1 MRLTRRGWAVLGVG
15 ILAEIMAGVFGA
27 RSLNAVAAPAAVV
40 LLFGAVALY
49 RRDAPSVS
57 RRRPHPGFPGETR
70 TVRLDVEADGPCTV
84 RDRTPDALTA
94 RGATVELAAGGE
106 TSYELELL
114 KRGEHRLGPAETT
127 ERDPL
132 GIVARTTSIAATTP
146 VLVYPEVRAIAPN
159 RTFAG
164 LVERAGTPERQAFA
178 RLREYVPGDALRD
191 VHWKS
196 SAKRADGDLVVTEF
210 ADEDEGGVTIAVEGE
225 PGHGDPMA
233 SAAAS
238 VTVYLLDAGLAVGLA
253 TPAGDLGQR
262 KGDEH
267 REEALELLARVSA
280 GRVGDRVDADVRV
293 HADSTGV
300 IVEAGDAR
308 FPFADLYDDEAG
320 DAPHDAR
327 EGVVAA

>member
-1 MRLTRRGWAVLGVG
+1 MQLTRRGWAVLAIGVF
-15 ILAEIMAGVFGA
+15 AEVMAGAFGA
-27 RSLNAVAAPAAVV
+27 RSLNAVAAPAVV
-40 LLFGAVALY
+40 ALLFGAVTLY

-70 TVRLDVEADGPCTV
+70 TVWLDVDADGPCTV

-94 RGATVELAAGGE
+94 RGATIELAAGGE
-106 TSYELELL
+106 TSYSLELL
-114 KRGEHRLGPAETT
+114 KRGEHRLGPAEVT

-132 GIVARTTSIAATTP
+132 GVVVRTTSVAATTP
-146 VLVYPEVRAIAPN
+146 VLVYPDVRAIAPN

-196 SAKRADGDLVVTEF
+196 SAKRADGDLVVTEY

-225 PGHGDPMA
+225 TGHGDPMA

-238 VTVYLLDAGLAVGLA
+238 VAVYMLDAGLAVGLA
-253 TPAGDLGQR
+253 TPTGDLSQR

-267 REEALELLARVSA
+267 REEILELLARVSA
-280 GRVGDRVDADVRV
+280 GRVGDRVKTDVRIS
-293 HADSTGV
+293 ADSSGV
-300 IVEAGDAR
+300 TVEAGDAR
-308 FPFADLYDDEAG
+308 FPFTDLLDDADASTY
-320 DAPHDAR
+320 DAR
-327 EGVVAA
+327 EEVVAA

>member
-1 MRLTRRGWAVLGVG
+1 MQLTRRGWAVLAVG
-15 ILAEIMAGVFGA
+15 AFAEVMAGAFGA
-27 RSLNAVAAPAAVV
+27 RSLNAVAAPVV
-40 LLFGAVALY
+40 VALLFGAVTLY

-70 TVRLDVEADGPCTV
+70 TVRLTADADGPCTI

-94 RGATVELAAGGE
+94 RGTPIDLAAGGE
-106 TSYELELL
+106 ASYELELL
-114 KRGEHRLGPAETT
+114 ERGEHRLGPAEVT

-132 GIVARTTSIAATTP
+132 GVVVRTTSVAATTP
-146 VLVYPEVRAIAPN
+146 VLVYPDVRAVAPN
-159 RTFAG
+159 RTFTG

-225 PGHGDPMA
+225 TGHGDPMA

-238 VTVYLLDAGLAVGLA
+238 VAVYLLDAGLAVGLA
-253 TPAGDLGQR
+253 TPAGDLTQR

-267 REEALELLARVSA
+267 REELLELLARVSA

-293 HADSTGV
+293 RADSTGV
-300 IVEAGDAR
+300 TIEAGDAR
-308 FPFADLYDDEAG
+308 FPFADLLDDE
-320 DAPHDAR
+320 DNESTSDVR